1 MEKVHTNLINED
13 GLTVYFWGSKLQT
26 RITKQTR
33 SALKR
38 GRNWGAM
45 EETWQF
51 TNIKTL
57 TLKLALERRQK
68 WGRMEEWRARAG

>member
-13 GLTVYFWGSKLQT
+13 GLTVYFWGSKL
-26 RITKQTR
+26 QTR

-57 TLKLALERRQK
+57 TLKLALKRRQK